1 MDQKEGVNM
10 GKKASIVLFSGDLDK
25 TYAAFIIA
33 AGAAAMGMDVTI
45 FCTFWGL
52 QLLKRGGLE
61 KAKLSK
67 MNMGGLGKKMILKR
81 MKKGNVIPL
90 KDMLKEL
97 KELDVKLI
105 ACDMTMGVMGVS
117 EENLIPEV
125 DEIGGVG
132 TYINDAKDS
141 EINLFI

>member
-1 MDQKEGVNM
+1 M
-10 GKKASIVLFSGDLDK
+10 GKKTSIVLFSGDLDK

-33 AGAAAMGMDVTI
+33 SGAAAMGMDVTI

-52 QLLKRGGLE
+52 QLLKKGGLD

-81 MKKGNVIPL
+81 MKSENVIPL
-90 KDMLKEL
+90 KDLLKEL
-97 KELDVKLI
+97 KELGVKLI

-117 EENLIPEV
+117 KENLIPEV

-132 TYINDAKDS
+132 TYINEAKDS